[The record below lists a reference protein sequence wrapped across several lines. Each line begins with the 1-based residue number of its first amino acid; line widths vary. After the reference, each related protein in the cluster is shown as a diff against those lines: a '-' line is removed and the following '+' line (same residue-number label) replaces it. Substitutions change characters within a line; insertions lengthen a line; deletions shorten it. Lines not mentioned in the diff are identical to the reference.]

1 MSAPRSASDPRA
13 AIDSASPMDGL
24 LTSAVWATLLARW
37 FVPTE
42 GTALGDTLWLSTLTF
57 GICGLWLLW
66 NSRTLSRP
74 PGRSRLV
81 ISLAMLVLAQVLSA
95 LVILGTEGQKR
106 PALNL
111 LWEWLAIGMQGLV
124 LRESLRQSSRRQWLT
139 TVLAVWLTLAAYGIW
154 QHHFWYQANWS
165 DYQAMRQEL
174 SELEGRLV
182 HLEPSERKRMQELQA
197 EFVQQGVPLSATE
210 RGLFERRLRDSTEP
224 PGFFALA
231 NSYAGPVAV
240 LAVLLTGLALRK
252 DDTATARSGLMTGRR
267 LVIGLLLMTLWCLQ
281 LTKSRTAFCGAA
293 AGIALLLT
301 MQLSSSSSGRTM
313 RRVVTGFLS
322 LVAGAVI
329 LFGIGLVSGAVDTQ
343 VLSEAPRS
351 LRFRLEYWSAT
362 ASMIADHPWLGVGPG
377 QFRDHYL
384 NYRLPGASEEIADPH
399 QMLLD
404 VAASAGLPG
413 LLALLTLLTILLMN
427 AVQLWNRARRDDSER
442 SLRTGLWWQDHA
454 GALAVIVA
462 VGLVAGWQML
472 VEAGPQPHV
481 LTVGLIAAGVSYFA
495 SRSSLIESVP
505 TAALLSAQVALMIH
519 LLGAGG
525 IAMPAVT
532 GLLVTLGVLTE
543 AALRPDDAVPQADSS
558 SRVQLAC
565 RGLAGLAALLVFL
578 CGRTSLLPVLE
589 ARGLM
594 LTGDYEVALTG
605 RPESGAPRYR
615 AAAAADPLSY
625 EPWLRLAELEFRN
638 WDLHRRADSF
648 DNAVQFAEEARQRAP
663 FTPLIPWRMGVWYRQ
678 RAESDRNEEAAHTS
692 VGHLK
697 RAVELSPTNALWR
710 SDLAFAQRLAGQN
723 DEAGPTAARALE
735 LDELNRRAGHIDK
748 YLSDDVRSR
757 LEQILKPSTVEK

>member
-1 MSAPRSASDPRA
+1 
-13 AIDSASPMDGL
+13 MDGL
-24 LTSAVWATLLARW
+24 LTSAVWGTLLARW

-42 GTALGDTLWLSTLTF
+42 GTALGDTLWLSTLTS

-66 NSRTLSRP
+66 NSRTLSQP

-81 ISLAMLVLAQVLSA
+81 FSLALLVLAQVISA
-95 LVILGTEGQKR
+95 LVVLGTEGQKR

-124 LRESLRQSSRRQWLT
+124 LRESLRQSSMKQWLT
-139 TVLAVWLTLAAYGIW
+139 TVLAVWLALSAFGIW
-154 QHHFWYQANWS
+154 QHHFWYQSNWA
-165 DYQAMRQEL
+165 DYQQRRLEL

-182 HLEPSERKRMQELQA
+182 HLEPSERQRMQELQA

-231 NSYAGPVAV
+231 NSFAGPVAV
-240 LAVLLTGLALRK
+240 LSVLLAGLALRK
-252 DDTATARSGLMTGRR
+252 GGAGISRSSLVTGRR
-267 LVIGLLLMTLWCLQ
+267 LVVGLLLMTLWCLQ
-281 LTKSRTAFCGAA
+281 LTKSRTAFCGAV
-293 AGIALLLT
+293 AGIALLLV
-301 MQLSSSSSGRTM
+301 LHFSSVSSGRMM
-313 RRVVTGFLS
+313 RRVAAGFLS
-322 LVAGAVI
+322 LMAGVVV

-343 VLSEAPRS
+343 VISEAPRS

-384 NYRLPGASEEIADPH
+384 RYRLAGASEEIADPH

-404 VAASAGLPG
+404 VTASTGLPG
-413 LLALLTLLTILLMN
+413 LIALLALLTVLLMN
-427 AVQLWNRARRDDSER
+427 AIQLWNRARRDDSE
-442 SLRTGLWWQDHA
+442 SFLRTGLWWQDHA
-454 GALAVIVA
+454 GTLAVVVA

-481 LTVGLIAAGVSYFA
+481 LTVGLLAGGVSYFL
-495 SRSSLIESVP
+495 SHRSLVDRVP
-505 TAALLSAQVALMIH
+505 AAALLSAQVALMIH

-525 IAMPAVT
+525 IAMPAICS
-532 GLLVTLGVLTE
+532 LLVTLGVLTE
-543 AALRPDDAVPQADSS
+543 AALRPEDAVTPAVFS
-558 SRVQLAC
+558 SRIQFAC
-565 RGLAGLAALLVFL
+565 RGLAGLAVLLVFL

-625 EPWLRLAELEFRN
+625 EPWLRLAELEFRS
-638 WDLHRRADSF
+638 WDLHHRAEHF
-648 DNAVQFAEEARQRAP
+648 DNAILFAEEARQRAP
-663 FTPLIPWRMGVWYRQ
+663 FTPLIQWRMGVWYRQ
-678 RAESDRNEEAAHTS
+678 RAEHDRDEEKARSS
-692 VGHLK
+692 VEHLK
-697 RAVELSPTNALWR
+697 RAVAMSPTNALWL
-710 SDLAFAQRLAGQN
+710 SDLAFAESLAGQS
-723 DEAGPTAARALE
+723 DEARVSATRAIE
-735 LDELNRRAGHIDK
+735 LDDLNHRAGHIDK
-748 YLSDDVRSR
+748 YLSDSIRSR
-757 LEQILKPSTVEK
+757 LEPIAKPQTVAP

>member
-1 MSAPRSASDPRA
+1 
-13 AIDSASPMDGL
+13 MDGL

-74 PGRSRLV
+74 PGQSRLV
-81 ISLAMLVLAQVLSA
+81 ISLATLVLAQVISA

-124 LRESLRQSSRRQWLT
+124 LRESLRQTSVRPWLT
-139 TVLAVWLTLAAYGIW
+139 TVLAVWLTLSAYGIW

-182 HLEPSERKRMQELQA
+182 HLEPAERKRMQELQA

-231 NSYAGPVAV
+231 NSFAGPVAV
-240 LAVLLTGLALRK
+240 LSVLLAGLALRK
-252 DDTATARSGLMTGRR
+252 DGTAVARSGLVTGRR
-267 LVIGLLLMTLWCLQ
+267 LIIGLLLMALWCLQ

-293 AGIALLLT
+293 AGFALLLA
-301 MQLSSSSSGRTM
+301 MHLSSSSSGRTM
-313 RRVVTGFLS
+313 RRIATGCLT
-322 LVAGAVI
+322 LAAGAVV
-329 LFGIGLVSGAVDTQ
+329 LFGIGLASGAVDTQ
-343 VLSEAPRS
+343 VISEAPRS

-362 ASMIADHPWLGVGPG
+362 VSMIADHPWLGVGPG

-384 NYRLPGASEEIADPH
+384 SYRLAGASEEIADPH
-399 QMLLD
+399 QTLLD
-404 VAASAGLPG
+404 VTASAGLPG
-413 LLALLTLLTILLMN
+413 LIALLALLTILVIN
-427 AVQLWNRARRDDSER
+427 AVQLWTRARRGDSER
-442 SLRTGLWWQDHA
+442 SIRTGLWWQDDA
-454 GALAVIVA
+454 GTVSVVIA

-481 LTVGLIAAGVSYFA
+481 LTVGLLAAGVSLFA
-495 SRSSLIESVP
+495 SRSSLIEPVP
-505 TAALLSAQVALMIH
+505 ASALLSAQAALMIH

-525 IAMPAVT
+525 IAMPAII

-543 AALRPDDAVPQADSS
+543 AALRPEDTAPQADSS
-558 SRVQLAC
+558 RRVQFAC
-565 RGLAGLAALLVFL
+565 RGLAGLAVLLVFL

-638 WDLHRRADSF
+638 WDLQHRTESF
-648 DNAVQFAEEARQRAP
+648 DNAVDFAEEARQRAP

-678 RAESDRNEEAAHTS
+678 LAESDRNEEAARTS
-692 VGHLK
+692 VEHLK

-710 SDLAFAQRLAGQN
+710 SDLAFAQRLAEQT
-723 DEAGPTAARALE
+723 DEARQSAVRALE
-735 LDELNRRAGHIDK
+735 LDDLNHRAGHIDK
-748 YLSDDVRSR
+748 YLSDDIRSR
-757 LEQILKPSTVEK
+757 LEQILKPQAVEP